1 MISKEI
7 LGNKRQISLWLMIAF
22 YLAAGINHFRMPE
35 FYYPLTPDYLGYK
48 QLINIISGVA
58 EILLAIGLIIP
69 STRKI
74 SVYGIILMLIAFIP
88 AHVWM
93 IQKSDTILFDR
104 IHLPVWIAWVRL
116 VVIHPVLLFW
126 AWSHRNTR
134 NP

>member
-93 IQKSDTILFDR
+93 IQKSDTILFDG

-126 AWSHRNTR
+126 AWSHRNTS